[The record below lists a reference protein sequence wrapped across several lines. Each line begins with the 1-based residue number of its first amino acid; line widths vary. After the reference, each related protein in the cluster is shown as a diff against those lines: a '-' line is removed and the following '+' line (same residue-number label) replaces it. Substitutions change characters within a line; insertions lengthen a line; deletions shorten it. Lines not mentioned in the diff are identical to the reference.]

1 MNIYDAWTR
10 ALKSTDI
17 IRSRVSA
24 LQTFNETRVP
34 YIFLA
39 PSSVNDGDTVVRKG
53 EIVVEK
59 PSLIL
64 PPNIPQLEGFELDTT
79 LGADANSMFH
89 FLLVRGISLPSL
101 KYNNTTHTLDV
112 FEGNVDKAI
121 KFFHQELIQSE
132 NVTTGLVTGPEDLWE
147 FSILIFIC
155 SQIVRNTD
163 MDMRRL
169 MDDFKKHL
177 N

>member
-64 PPNIPQLEGFELDTT
+64 PPNIPQLEGLSSTQ
-79 LGADANSMFH
+79 L
-89 FLLVRGISLPSL
+89 
-101 KYNNTTHTLDV
+101 
-112 FEGNVDKAI
+112 
-121 KFFHQELIQSE
+121 
-132 NVTTGLVTGPEDLWE
+132 
-147 FSILIFIC
+147 
-155 SQIVRNTD
+155 
-163 MDMRRL
+163 
-169 MDDFKKHL
+169 
-177 N
+177 